1 MSPLKAQAVRIR
13 VQHSFDMKDDC
24 VLGRADGLL
33 VFISNIQD
41 LLQPTDLR
49 PFLACYTAT
58 SWPKMQIFITKT
70 VRTVMTSHH
79 AQYVAAQEC
88 SKPRADW
95 TEDSPICASPS
106 CTARTGLW
114 LPSKEEITTLTERG
128 QYAPFE
134 FMCENYNWG
143 SITLRS
149 VIENMEDGVECVW
162 DKHGPVRTGGRAL
175 VACSLNCAKVLR
187 EIARIQRKHDYVL
200 LASHVREPPE
210 VNLLLPFIRYPVSEP
225 PDVCRWIAARS
236 HAIPSGFLLLSEID
250 RRDAYNAIDPLDAR
264 SPAR

>member
-1 MSPLKAQAVRIR
+1 MWPLKAQAVRIR

-88 SKPRADW
+88 PKPRADW
-95 TEDSPICASPS
+95 TEDAPICASPS
-106 CTARTGLW
+106 CTVRTGLW

-128 QYAPFE
+128 QSAPFE
-134 FMCENYNWG
+134 FMCGTVLNWG
-143 SITLRS
+143 SVTLRS
-149 VIENMEDGVECVW
+149 VIENMESGEEHVW
-162 DKHGPVRTGGRAL
+162 DKHGLVRSGGRAL
-175 VACSLNCAKVLR
+175 VACSVDCAKVLR
-187 EIARIQRKHDYVL
+187 EIARIQRQHDYVL
-200 LASHVREPPE
+200 LASHVREPPD
-210 VNLLLPFIRYPVSEP
+210 VGLLGINVTEP
-225 PDVCRWIAARS
+225 PDVGLRIAARNYRV
-236 HAIPSGFLLLSEID
+236 PDKCLLLSEINA
-250 RRDAYNAIDPLDAR
+250 RDAYNAMR
-264 SPAR
+264 